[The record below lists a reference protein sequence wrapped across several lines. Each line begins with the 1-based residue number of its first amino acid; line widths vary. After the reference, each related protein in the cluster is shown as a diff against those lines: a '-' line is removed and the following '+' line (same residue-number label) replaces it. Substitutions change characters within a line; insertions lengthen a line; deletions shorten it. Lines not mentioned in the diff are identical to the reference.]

1 LTGYV
6 VPALHA
12 LGHLAQV
19 IARRGVRHAF
29 FSTFDNPFRRP
40 KATDLQTGSGARLR
54 PSAMRR
60 DQNRAPQSDTR
71 QVSMIDQRCIDGL
84 RYGLS
89 IACVVIGGSSTIQ
102 RGHR

>member
-1 LTGYV
+1 
-6 VPALHA
+6 
-12 LGHLAQV
+12 
-19 IARRGVRHAF
+19 
-29 FSTFDNPFRRP
+29 
-40 KATDLQTGSGARLR
+40 
-54 PSAMRR
+54 MRR
-60 DQNRAPQSDTR
+60 DKNRAPQSDTR